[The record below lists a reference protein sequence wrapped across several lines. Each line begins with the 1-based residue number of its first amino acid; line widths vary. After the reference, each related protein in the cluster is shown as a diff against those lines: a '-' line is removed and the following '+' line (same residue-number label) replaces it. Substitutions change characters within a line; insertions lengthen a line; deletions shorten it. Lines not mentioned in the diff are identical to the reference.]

1 MRFCRVTAPGLLT
14 TVQDSGRFGFQQ
26 YGVPVSGAM
35 DYYAYVASNLL
46 VRNTP
51 SEACLEITLLGP
63 TLEILNQTQIAIT
76 GADLSPTLNH
86 EKVPCWQTLDVSEGD
101 ELRFGQPRSGCR
113 AYLSVK
119 GGIYVPILLG
129 SRSTYLRGFLGGYKG
144 RQLKTGD
151 MIEANQHLFSSE
163 THMQMIPQNLIPTYE
178 TNPTIRVVLGPQ
190 SDFFTDK
197 TREGFLSST
206 YTVTADSDRM
216 GYRLDGLELE
226 PKKSLPMV
234 SDATPVGAVQVPTDG
249 KPIIMMR
256 DAQTTGGYP
265 KIAVV
270 TTPDTSR
277 LGQIRPGNTIEFSK
291 SSPSEAQK
299 RLQTYRHV
307 LKELSKS
314 LM

>member
-1 MRFCRVTAPGLLT
+1 MKICRVITPGLLT

-35 DYYAYVASNLL
+35 DNFAFVASNLL
-46 VRNTP
+46 VGNRPND
-51 SEACLEITLLGP
+51 ACLEITLLGP
-63 TLEILNQTQIAIT
+63 VLELLNQAQIAIT

-86 EKVPCWQTLDVSEGD
+86 EKVAGWETFDVYNGD

-119 GGIYVPILLG
+119 GGIDVPVLLS
-129 SRSTYLRGFLGGYKG
+129 SRSTYIRSLFGGYKG
-144 RQLKTGD
+144 RQLKAGD
-151 MIEANQHLFSSE
+151 VIEANQHPFSSE
-163 THMQMIPQNLIPTYE
+163 TLARMMPHHLIPSYE
-178 TNPTIRVVLGPQ
+178 AKPTIEVVLGPQ
-190 SDFFTDK
+190 SDFFTNK
-197 TREGFLSST
+197 TREVFLSNT

-216 GYRLDGLELE
+216 GYRLDGPEL
-226 PKKSLPMV
+226 V
-234 SDATPVGAVQVPTDG
+234 SDQSLDMISDAIPVGAIQVPTDG

-277 LGQIRPGNTIEFSK
+277 LGQIRPGNRIQFSK
-291 SSPSEAQK
+291 ISPSKAQK
-299 RLQTYRHV
+299 KLQTYRHI
-307 LKELSKS
+307 LKEMTKYLT
-314 LM
+314 